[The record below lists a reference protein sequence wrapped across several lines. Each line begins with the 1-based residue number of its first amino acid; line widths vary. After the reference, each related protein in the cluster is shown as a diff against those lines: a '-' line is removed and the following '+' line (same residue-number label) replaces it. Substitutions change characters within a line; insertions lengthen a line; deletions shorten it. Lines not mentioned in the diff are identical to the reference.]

1 MNLEEKYLFFK
12 KGEFFFSR
20 RYGAGQVIHLNIEN
34 NKITIDFKDKILE
47 FEIDTETQYLK
58 KISPSS
64 YLARKYVDAEGEKNR
79 IRENPREVLREILLE
94 YKKISEEEIKNLLS
108 DVVAEEFLSWWKKQR
123 AYLKKEK
130 DIKISGGK
138 IKFFEIIEEE
148 EMEEEYILQF
158 EKGDVHQKFKVI
170 ESIKSKGLP
179 LREVLIK
186 KLKEEI
192 NTFKKVEK
200 YEVIFYLVDI
210 KEMSQDELYRTLQDK
225 SMDELWDIMLS
236 IRSNKYKKMLFD
248 YILRSRKK
256 EEQIFLLAEKNLD
269 SELFEYFLKQRENI
283 ISEIFDYF
291 WENYKKYPEHYLW
304 LLRYLINKSPS
315 FLKDKNIWE
324 NVLWILY
331 NFKDLRKYNEIISNF
346 NEDGISKI
354 KEGNALTYQEYVEEI
369 FENNKNVK
377 FNIKRNLQRTYP
389 HLLFYEKETIC
400 STSASILK
408 KEEELNYIKLVEIPQ
423 NAKAIARARAEG
435 DLSENFEYQAAKDKH
450 NFLFSKVRQITYEL
464 QNAIAVE
471 DFDGNSDRITLGS
484 KVILKNEEEVRDFTI
499 LGIWDSNPT
508 EGIISYRSAVAN
520 LLLGK
525 RVGDIVVIEGKNYQ
539 ISEFFKI
546 RLDLTPEVSDKEMA
560 EIEKKYKK
568 PDKNI
573 VCSEEIEI

>member
-1 MNLEEKYLFFK
+1 MIVEEKYLFFK

-20 RYGAGQVIHLNIEN
+20 RYGVGQVIHLNIEN

-47 FEIDTETQYLK
+47 FEIDTETQYLE

-64 YLARKYVDAEGEKNR
+64 YLARKYVDAEGLKYM
-79 IRENPREVLREILLE
+79 IRENPREILREILLE
-94 YKKISEEEIKNLLS
+94 YKKISEEEIKNILS
-108 DVVAEEFLSWWKKQR
+108 DVVAEEFLPWWKKQR
-123 AYLKKEK
+123 TYLKKEK

-138 IKFFEIIEEE
+138 IKFFEIIEKE

-158 EKGDVHQKFKVI
+158 EKGDVYQKFKVM

-179 LREVLIK
+179 LYEVLIK

-192 NTFKKVEK
+192 NTANMVEK
-200 YEVIFYLVDI
+200 YEVTFYLCDI
-210 KEMSQDELYRTLQDK
+210 KEISQEELYLKLQDK
-225 SMDELWDIMLS
+225 NTDELWDIMLN

-248 YILRSRKK
+248 HILWSHSQ
-256 EEQIFLLAEKNLD
+256 EEQLFLLAEKELD

-291 WENYKKYPEHYLW
+291 GENYKKYPERYLW
-304 LLRYLINKSPS
+304 LLRYLANKSPS
-315 FLKDKNIWE
+315 FLKDKNVWE
-324 NVLWILY
+324 DVIWILY
-331 NFKDLRKYNEIISNF
+331 NFKDLRKYNEIVSNF

-354 KEGNALTYQEYVEEI
+354 KEENTLTYQEYVEEI

-377 FNIKRNLQRTYP
+377 SNIKRNLQETYP
-389 HLLFYEKETIC
+389 HLLFYENEIIY
-400 STSASILK
+400 STRASILK
-408 KEEELNYIKLVEIPQ
+408 KEEELNYIKTREIPQ
-423 NAKAIARARAEG
+423 NAEAIARARAEG

-464 QNAIAVE
+464 QNAITAE
-471 DFDGNSDRITLGS
+471 DFEDNSYRITLGS
-484 KVILKNEEEVRDFTI
+484 KIILKNEEEIRDFTI

-525 RVGDIVVIEGKNYQ
+525 KVGDEVVIDGKNYRV
-539 ISEFFKI
+539 SE
-546 RLDLTPEVSDKEMA
+546 S
-560 EIEKKYKK
+560 KKLF
-568 PDKNI
+568 
-573 VCSEEIEI
+573 